1 MQFGVVKFECPAK
14 DKSGPIMIGVS
25 VGASMRGVDEEL
37 VLGLDGDVGF
47 VLGSGLLDSGREAY
61 VGLGLRKVRK

>member
-1 MQFGVVKFECPAK
+1 
-14 DKSGPIMIGVS
+14 MIGVS

>member
-37 VLGLDGDVGF
+37 VLGLDGDVGA
-47 VLGSGLLDSGREAY
+47 GRHVEPS
-61 VGLGLRKVRK
+61 R